1 MTFNK
6 GRIAAVAVVV
16 LLPFLALGHRWPLTA
31 GLFTSDKTCGERNAP
46 WWIVER
52 LEINCDRLGRN

>member
-16 LLPFLALGHRWPLTA
+16 LLLFLALGHRWPLQ
-31 GLFTSDKTCGERNAP
+31 
-46 WWIVER
+46 
-52 LEINCDRLGRN
+52 